1 MSEPDT
7 TPEAM
12 TPARRLELLR
22 GILDGRYG
30 LGNGSSDESQTP
42 SPQIMS
48 SSRGP
53 GGDRAPDTASALDAP
68 SSSAAGPDGADAA
81 TRHIL
86 VVDDEHFVLTLTS
99 RILRNAGYGV
109 LEASSAREALRL
121 FRPQNPPIDLVIT
134 DVRMPET
141 DGHVLG
147 RLLAERYPG
156 LPVAYMSAHSIN
168 DVFHRGSPSPNLSF
182 LRKPFSPET
191 LLALVKTVLVSE
203 RSGAQ
208 EPVETRHTGNLQSSS
223 AEKESA

>member
-1 MSEPDT
+1 MSEPDRA
-7 TPEAM
+7 PEGL
-12 TPARRLELLR
+12 TPALRLELLR
-22 GILDGRYG
+22 GILDARYS
-30 LGNGSSDESQTP
+30 LKSGSAGESETP

-48 SSRGP
+48 SPP
-53 GGDRAPDTASALDAP
+53 GGDRAPDIASGLEFAP
-68 SSSAAGPDGADAA
+68 PSNPAGPDGADAA
-81 TRHIL
+81 TRHVL
-86 VVDDEHFVLTLTS
+86 VVDDEHLALTLTS

-134 DVRMPET
+134 DVRMPEI

-168 DVFHRGSPSPNLSF
+168 DVFHRGSPSPNLPF
-182 LRKPFSPET
+182 LRKPFSAET

-223 AEKESA
+223 AEKESI

>member
-1 MSEPDT
+1 MSEPDR
-7 TPEAM
+7 TPEAL

-22 GILDGRYG
+22 GILDGRYS
-30 LGNGSSDESQTP
+30 LSNCSSGESQTP

-48 SSRGP
+48 SPP
-53 GGDRAPDTASALDAP
+53 GGDRAPDNGSVLEVAP
-68 SSSAAGPDGADAA
+68 SSSPAGPDGADAA
-81 TRHIL
+81 TRHVL
-86 VVDDEHFVLTLTS
+86 VVDDEHLVLTLTS

-168 DVFHRGSPSPNLSF
+168 DVFHRGSPGPNLPF
-182 LRKPFSPET
+182 LSKPFSPET